1 MKRAF
6 SSFAAFGAVVLMAIP
21 AQASGAGAVSV
32 TQNVNDGVSTMDVT
46 NPCTNVAGTV
56 TENFNA
62 VFHVTMLTSGVGAG
76 TGWGTF
82 TLAGTFTLV
91 QVNGVTY
98 SGHITIWDGQN
109 FNLQNYTATSTFILH
124 ATGSDGSTLSFHD
137 VFHIT
142 AQLNPPPAPPTI
154 VVFFDKPTCG

>member
-1 MKRAF
+1 MKRAV
-6 SSFAAFGAVVLMAIP
+6 SSFAAIGAVLLMATT
-21 AQASGAGAVSV
+21 AQASGAGAVSF
-32 TQNVNDGVSTMDVT
+32 TQNIHNGTATMDVT

-56 TENFNA
+56 TENFNS

-91 QVNGVTY
+91 QVDGVTY

-109 FNLQNYTATSTFILH
+109 FNLQNLTST
-124 ATGSDGSTLSFHD
+124 STLW
-137 VFHIT
+137 
-142 AQLNPPPAPPTI
+142 LPTSRY
-154 VVFFDKPTCG
+154 VGSANQ